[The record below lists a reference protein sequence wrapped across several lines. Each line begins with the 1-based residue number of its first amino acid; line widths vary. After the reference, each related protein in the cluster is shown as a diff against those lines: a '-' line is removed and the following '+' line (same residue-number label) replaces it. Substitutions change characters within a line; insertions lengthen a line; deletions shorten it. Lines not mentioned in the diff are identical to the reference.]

1 MKTRDLHDCLILVVR
16 EMLATEGELF
26 VHVKLLSFLQA
37 PEKISEYDFFMIL
50 ITYCIYSSSVFK
62 ITEQRNSARVLNT
75 VDRTASSSNLANVR
89 DIRSFDTVVRSKEDK
104 ISERLSEYPRY
115 PGSELTGFLSQKHRK
130 NHVNE

>member
-37 PEKISEYDFFMIL
+37 PEKINEYDFFMIL

-104 ISERLSEYPRY
+104 ISERLSDYPRY
-115 PGSELTGFLSQKHRK
+115 RGAEWIFIYHKSIERTM
-130 NHVNE
+130 